1 MINFVDEVL
10 DPSLQ
15 PDTNPRYT
23 IKDDNGKVIND
34 DVQIELKTPV
44 VNQGTPLNRAFFL
57 DIGFHAGMILMWSGS
72 ISTIPKGWA
81 LCDGTNGTPDLR
93 DKFIAGAGST
103 YNVGDTGGSNTVT
116 LNISQMPSHNH
127 GASSEEAGLH
137 THKYKRVQP
146 DGLSGSTGGFTTYV
160 VSGPYDTDTAQDG
173 AHSHEINTENT
184 GGGQSHEN
192 RPPYYALAYIM
203 KI

>member
-1 MINFVDEVL
+1 MIEFVDEVL

-23 IKDDNGKVIND
+23 IKDNNGKVIND

-44 VNQGTPLNRAFFL
+44 VNNGTQLNREFFL

-72 ISTIPKGWA
+72 IDTIPKGWV
-81 LCDGTNGTPDLR
+81 LCNGQNGTPDLR
-93 DKFIAGAGST
+93 NRFIVGAGSS
-103 YNVGDTGGSNTVT
+103 YNVGATGGSNTVT
-116 LNISQMPSHNH
+116 LNISQIPSHNH

-137 THKYKRVQP
+137 SHTYETVHPHSTAQ
-146 DGLSGSTGGFTTYV
+146 GTGGFQSTVGDLDEYATTK
-160 VSGPYDTDTAQDG
+160 DG
-173 AHSHEINTENT
+173 THTHKINIENT
-184 GGGQSHEN
+184 GGGGSHEN